1 LSIHSRFESPRALY
15 YNGSFKWIL
24 LIIRYK
30 GKSGRKSNNR
40 EQDIWSL
47 YLYAL
52 KSPVTRE
59 RYQKRLE
66 KFFDF
71 LGLEDTTV
79 EDKSKSFIRRIGQED
94 TQWVFNNLIK
104 FMQFHLDRVNR
115 KEITGATVRNYLKS
129 IKLFCE
135 MADIPVTWKKITRGL
150 PRGKNYA
157 DDRIPTIEE
166 IQKLLE
172 YPDRRIKAIVYTM
185 TSSGI
190 RLCAWNYLKWG
201 HIRPIEK
208 GEEIVA
214 AKIIVYSQ
222 EDEEYFTFIS
232 KEAHYSLKEWMKYRE
247 DARELIDENSWLM
260 RDLWD
265 TRVAQGRGFVT
276 KPKKLASSGIKRLI
290 ERTIWAQGLRKKLE
304 NGKKRHPFQAIHSF
318 RKWFKTR
325 CEIAGMKP
333 INIEKLLS
341 HSIGI
346 SNSYY
351 RPTDTELLEDY
362 LKVSDLLMID
372 KQGKLQT
379 ELHKYEQ
386 KNQEENYIIK
396 GKLQE
401 REEEIKSLKC
411 KYESDTNL
419 FQEKME
425 NRIQELFQKVDMK
438 KLK

>member
-1 LSIHSRFESPRALY
+1 MVE
-15 YNGSFKWIL
+15 
-24 LIIRYK
+24 
-30 GKSGRKSNNR
+30 NNN
-40 EQDIWSL
+40 EGLDLWSL

-59 RYQKRLE
+59 KYQKRLE

-71 LGLEDTTV
+71 LGLEGTTV
-79 EDKSKSFIRRIGQED
+79 EEKSKDFIHIKDKEGN
-94 TQWVFNNLIK
+94 QWVFNNILK
-104 FMQFHLDRVNR
+104 FMQFHLERVNN

-135 MADIPVTWKKITRGL
+135 MADIPIAWKKITRGL

-166 IQKLLE
+166 IRKLLE
-172 YPDRRIKAIVYTM
+172 YPDRRIKAIVYTL

-190 RLCAWNYLKWG
+190 RLGAWNYLKWG
-201 HIRPIEK
+201 HIRPIVEK
-208 GEEIVA
+208 EGNSVAA
-214 AKIIVYSQ
+214 AKIIVYAQ

-232 KEAHYSLKEWMKYRE
+232 KEAYYSLKEWMRYRE
-247 DARELIDENSWLM
+247 ESGELVDENSWLM

-265 TRVAQGRGFVT
+265 TRVAQGRGLVT

-290 ERTIWAQGLRKKLE
+290 ERAIWAQGLRKKLE
-304 NGKKRHPFQAIHSF
+304 NGKKRHPFQAIHCF

-351 RPTDTELLEDY
+351 RPTENELLEDY

-372 KQGKLQT
+372 KQGKLQK
-379 ELHKYEQ
+379 ELHHYQQ
-386 KNQEENYIIK
+386 KNQEESYIIK

-401 REEEIKSLKC
+401 REEENKSLKQ
-411 KYESDTNL
+411 KYESDMSI

-425 NRIQELFQKVDMK
+425 KRIQELFQKVDIQ

>member
-1 LSIHSRFESPRALY
+1 
-15 YNGSFKWIL
+15 
-24 LIIRYK
+24 
-30 GKSGRKSNNR
+30 
-40 EQDIWSL
+40 
-47 YLYAL
+47 
-52 KSPVTRE
+52 
-59 RYQKRLE
+59 
-66 KFFDF
+66 
-71 LGLEDTTV
+71 
-79 EDKSKSFIRRIGQED
+79 
-94 TQWVFNNLIK
+94 
-104 FMQFHLDRVNR
+104 MQFHLDRVNR

>member
-1 LSIHSRFESPRALY
+1 VEFNNNQES
-15 YNGSFKWIL
+15 
-24 LIIRYK
+24 
-30 GKSGRKSNNR
+30 
-40 EQDIWSL
+40 DTWSL
-47 YLYAL
+47 YLYAM
-52 KSPVTRE
+52 KSPVTRQK
-59 RYQKRLE
+59 YQKRLE

-71 LGLEDTTV
+71 IGLEGATV
-79 EDKSKSFIRRIGQED
+79 EEKSKVFVNIGRREGD
-94 TQWVFNNLIK
+94 TWIFNNILK
-104 FMQFHLDRVNR
+104 FMQYQLDRANK
-115 KEITGATVRNYLKS
+115 KEITGSTIRNYIKS

-135 MADIPVTWKKITRGL
+135 MADFTIPWKKITRGL
-150 PRGKNYA
+150 PRAKSYS

-166 IQKLLE
+166 IQRLLE

-190 RLCAWNYLKWG
+190 RLGAWDYLKWG
-201 HIRPIEK
+201 HIRPIEID
-208 GEEIVA
+208 GEVVA
-214 AKIIVYSQ
+214 AKIIVYGDD
-222 EDEEYFTFIS
+222 EDEYFSFIS
-232 KEAHYSLKEWMKYRE
+232 KEAFGALKEWMKYRE
-247 DARELIDENSWLM
+247 DSGELIDENSWAM

-265 TRVAQGRGFVT
+265 TQVAQGRGFPGR
-276 KPKKLASSGIKRLI
+276 PKKLSSVGLKKLI
-290 ERTIWAQGLRKKLE
+290 NRAIWAQGLRKKLE

-362 LKVSDLLMID
+362 LKVSDLLIID
-372 KQGKLQT
+372 KQGKLQK
-379 ELHKYEQ
+379 ELHKFEE
-386 KNQEENYIIK
+386 KNQEETYIIK

-401 REEEIKSLKC
+401 REEEIKSLKE
-411 KYESDTNL
+411 KYESDMTL
-419 FQEKME
+419 FQEKVE
-425 NRIQELFQKVDMK
+425 KRIQEMFQKVDVQ